1 MGAEPQAHTPVTAEH
16 VAAAANRLW
25 GPRIEFVAY
34 VQKCTVLGLSDIVTA
49 FWSGRRQITWVIRPH
64 KQSSVLL
71 PKLSNDEDM
80 LRLDALNRAWDPP
93 RTPTTSDA
101 LRLIKDTLIVLEAL
115 EPVR

>member
-1 MGAEPQAHTPVTAEH
+1 MLTRGLVQGQAAESSAPQQ
-16 VAAAANRLW
+16 L
-25 GPRIEFVAY
+25 
-34 VQKCTVLGLSDIVTA
+34 TA

-80 LRLDALNRAWDPP
+80 LRLDALNRVWSPP

-101 LRLIKDTLIVLEAL
+101 LRLIRDTLTVLDVL